1 MAAYQIVDL
10 KNTSLSGSSKTVAGV
25 HAKIDGAKCPIRL
38 SGINYG
44 GTKYKDA
51 YVKFTKS
58 GTSYVSETVYGKVIT
73 ITNTNGI
80 TIANPA

>member
-10 KNTSLSGSSKTVAGV
+10 KYTSLSGSSKTVAGV

-38 SGINYG
+38 TGINYG

-51 YVKFTKS
+51 YVKFSKS
-58 GTSYVSETVYGKVIT
+58 GTSYVSEALYGKVIT
-73 ITNTNGI
+73 ITSSDGI
-80 TIANPA
+80 TIANAS